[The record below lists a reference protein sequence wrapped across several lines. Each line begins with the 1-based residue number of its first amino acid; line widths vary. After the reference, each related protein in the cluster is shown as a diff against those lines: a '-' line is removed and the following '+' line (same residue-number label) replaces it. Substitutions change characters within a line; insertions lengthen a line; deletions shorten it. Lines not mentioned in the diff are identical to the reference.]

1 MIIEEIALRIPPLE
15 VLERL
20 SRQPQLAYLE
30 GLRDP
35 RGRSHTVL
43 GYAPRATFEIGSGGA
58 SIPGGAARG
67 DALAALDTFLTTLP
81 GSDPAIPFPF
91 RCAAIGYLAYDLRTL
106 VERVPAR
113 ARDDLHLPRALF
125 RWYDPFLIHDDSNHR
140 YYLVSGGS
148 RAVVNEARRRLFQ
161 ELDAG
166 TTGGHGEHSGAP
178 RLESNM
184 TRDEYRRAVSRIHD
198 FIAAGDVYQINFT
211 QRFCA
216 TMSTD
221 PLALFVRLV
230 RRHPMPRS
238 AYIDA
243 ESFQILSNSP
253 ELFLER
259 HGTRIATQPIKGTRR
274 RGQTTAQDARQRAE
288 LRRDAKERA
297 EHVMIIDLE
306 RNDLGR
312 ICRTGTV
319 CVPHATRVHSYPT
332 LHHLVSTVEGI
343 VAEDVPT
350 AEVIRATF
358 PGGSITGAPKIRA
371 MEIID
376 ALEPNARGVYTGA
389 LGLIDTA
396 GDMHLSLAIRTAVT
410 TGGRIY
416 YGTGGGIVAD
426 SDADSEYAESLL
438 KAEGLLTALG
448 ATFGNGN

>member
-1 MIIEEIALRIPPLE
+1 MIIEEIALRIPPLA

-20 SRQPQLAYLE
+20 SRQPRLAYLE

-43 GYAPRATFEIGSGGA
+43 GYAPRATFEVPSGGTTVAGA
-58 SIPGGAARG
+58 SAPC
-67 DALAALDTFLTTLP
+67 DALAAIDAFLATLP
-81 GSDPAIPFPF
+81 GSDRTVPFPF
-91 RCAAIGYLAYDLRTL
+91 RCAAIGYLAYDLRTS
-106 VERVPAR
+106 VARVPAR
-113 ARDDLHLPRALF
+113 ARDDLGLPRALF
-125 RWYDPFLIHDDSNHR
+125 WWYDPLLIHDNSNHR
-140 YYLVSGGS
+140 YFLVSSES
-148 RAVVNEARRRLFQ
+148 RAAVNEARRRLFHD
-161 ELDAG
+161 LDAG
-166 TTGGHGEHSGAP
+166 IAGAQGEPSGAT

-184 TRDEYRRAVSRIHD
+184 TRDAYRRAVRRIHD

-211 QRFCA
+211 QRFSA

-221 PLALFVRLV
+221 PLTLFVRLV

-259 HGTRIATQPIKGTRR
+259 HGTRIATQPIKGTRS
-274 RGQTTAQDARQRAE
+274 RGRTAAEDARRRAE
-288 LRRDAKERA
+288 LRNDPKERA
-297 EHVMIIDLE
+297 EHVMIVDLE

-319 CVPHATRVHSYPT
+319 RVPHAPRVHSYPT

-343 VAEDVPT
+343 LAEDVPT

-358 PGGSITGAPKIRA
+358 PSGSITGAPKIRA

-389 LGLIDTA
+389 LGLIDAA
-396 GDMHLSLAIRTAVT
+396 GDMHLSLPIRTAVT
-410 TGGRIY
+410 SGGRIH

-426 SDADSEYAESLL
+426 SDADAEYAESLL
-438 KAEGLLTALG
+438 KAEGLLAALG
-448 ATFGNGN
+448 TTFGTGT